1 MDEPANPMMSNPSVT
16 SAVFTAGIIVN
27 PSTES
32 ISVYKNGSFINITL
46 TMTVP
51 FTCAAHVNP
60 HDCHLTVQIVQPD
73 DDHSQPLAISQ
84 CQLSMESSDLQGSQ
98 YFLAVPVA
106 DFVKTDARKSDTII
120 QLVVTS
126 YGDAWWHGYQLPN
139 ITVKVKCLKNVDK
152 LVFFLWLTFL
162 TFYYFRYSTP
172 RPFNVMLSHKGT

>member
-1 MDEPANPMMSNPSVT
+1 MCQVEVITDQPTDNPMMSNPSVT

-27 PSTES
+27 PATES

-51 FTCAAHVNP
+51 FTCAAQVNP
-60 HDCHLTVQIVQPD
+60 HDCHLTVQVVQPD

-84 CQLSMESSDLQGSQ
+84 CQLSMDSSNFSQ
-98 YFLAVPVA
+98 YFLVVPVA
-106 DFVKTDARKSDTII
+106 DFVQTNARNNNTVI

-139 ITVKVKCLKNVDK
+139 ITIKVKYLKIPIK
-152 LVFFLWLTFL
+152 LFL
-162 TFYYFRYSTP
+162 
-172 RPFNVMLSHKGT
+172 